1 MTNNFTHFIKNMTTI
16 LVENGPELLI
26 TLLGLIVLHF
36 IIRRVMKK
44 FARLIIIKVSKKV
57 GMTTEQEK
65 RITTINALFTRVAF
79 ILLWGIGIIIILG
92 ELNINIAPILTGL
105 GIFGLALSF
114 GAQSL
119 VKDLI
124 AGVFILIEN
133 QIRVGDVAVINGTGG
148 LVESIDLRT
157 IVLRDTEGTVHV
169 FPNGL
174 IRTLSNTTKDWS
186 ACVLDISVA
195 YKEDPEKAMEIMKE
209 VDESM
214 RRDKEFGRY
223 ILKPIEIFGI
233 EKLSKSSMVIR
244 VRIETQPLKQ
254 WTIARE
260 YRLRLK
266 KAFDKQGVEIT

>member
-1 MTNNFTHFIKNMTTI
+1 MTINFARFIKNMTTI

-57 GMTTEQEK
+57 GMSIEQKK
-65 RITTINALFTRVAF
+65 RITTLNALFARVAF

-124 AGVFILIEN
+124 AGIFILIEN

-148 LVESIDLRT
+148 LVESVDLRT

-195 YKEDPEKAMEIMKE
+195 YKEDPERVMEIMKE
-209 VDESM
+209 VDEDL

-266 KAFDKQGVEIT
+266 KAFDEQGVEIT

>member
-1 MTNNFTHFIKNMTTI
+1 MTNNFAQFIKNMTTI

-36 IIRRVMKK
+36 IVRGVMKK
-44 FARLIIIKVSKKV
+44 FARLIIIRVSKKV
-57 GMTTEQEK
+57 GMSTEQEK
-65 RITTINALFTRVAF
+65 RITTINALFTRIAF
-79 ILLWGIGIIIILG
+79 VLLWGVGIIVILG

-124 AGVFILIEN
+124 AGIFILIEN

-157 IVLRDTEGTVHV
+157 IVLRDSEGIVHV

-195 YKEDPEKAMEIMKE
+195 YKEDLERVEEIMKE
-209 VDESM
+209 VGEDL
-214 RRDKEFGRY
+214 RGDKEFGRY

-233 EKLSKSSMVIR
+233 EKLSKASMVIR
-244 VRIETQPLKQ
+244 IRIKTQPLKQ
-254 WTIARE
+254 WMIARE

-266 KAFDKQGVEIT
+266 KAFDKHDIVVG

>member
-1 MTNNFTHFIKNMTTI
+1 MTNNFAQFIKNMTTI

-36 IIRRVMKK
+36 IVRGVMKK
-44 FARLIIIKVSKKV
+44 FARLIIIRVSKKV

-65 RITTINALFTRVAF
+65 RITTINALFTRIAF
-79 ILLWGIGIIIILG
+79 VLLWGIGIIVILG

-124 AGVFILIEN
+124 AGIFILIEN

-195 YKEDPEKAMEIMKE
+195 YKEDLERVEEIMKE
-209 VDESM
+209 VGEDL
-214 RRDKEFGRY
+214 RGDKEFSRY

-233 EKLSKSSMVIR
+233 EKFSKASMVIR
-244 VRIETQPLKQ
+244 IRIKTQPLKQ
-254 WTIARE
+254 WMIARE

-266 KAFDKQGVEIT
+266 KAFDKHDIVVG

>member
-1 MTNNFTHFIKNMTTI
+1 MTNNFAQFIKNMTTI

-36 IIRRVMKK
+36 IVRGVMKK
-44 FARLIIIKVSKKV
+44 FARLIIIRVSKKV
-57 GMTTEQEK
+57 GMSTEQEK
-65 RITTINALFTRVAF
+65 RITTINALFTRIAF
-79 ILLWGIGIIIILG
+79 VLLWGVGIIVLLG

-124 AGVFILIEN
+124 AGIFILIEN

-157 IVLRDTEGTVHV
+157 IVLRDSEGIVHV

-195 YKEDPEKAMEIMKE
+195 YKEDLERVEEIMKE
-209 VDESM
+209 VGEDL
-214 RRDKEFGRY
+214 RGDKEFGRY

-233 EKLSKSSMVIR
+233 EKLSKASMVIR
-244 VRIETQPLKQ
+244 IRIKTQPLKQ
-254 WTIARE
+254 WMIARE

-266 KAFDKQGVEIT
+266 KAFDKHDIVVG

>member
-266 KAFDKQGVEIT
+266 KAFDEQGVEIT

>member
-1 MTNNFTHFIKNMTTI
+1 
-16 LVENGPELLI
+16 
-26 TLLGLIVLHF
+26 
-36 IIRRVMKK
+36 
-44 FARLIIIKVSKKV
+44 
-57 GMTTEQEK
+57 
-65 RITTINALFTRVAF
+65 
-79 ILLWGIGIIIILG
+79 LG

-124 AGVFILIEN
+124 AGIFILIEN

-195 YKEDPEKAMEIMKE
+195 YKEDLERVEEIMKE
-209 VDESM
+209 VGEDL
-214 RRDKEFGRY
+214 RGDKEFSRY

-233 EKLSKSSMVIR
+233 EKFSKASMVIR
-244 VRIETQPLKQ
+244 IRIKTQPLKQ
-254 WTIARE
+254 WMIARE

-266 KAFDKQGVEIT
+266 KAFDKHDIVVG

>member
-124 AGVFILIEN
+124 AGIFILIEN

-157 IVLRDTEGTVHV
+157 IVLRGTEGTVHV

-209 VDESM
+209 VDEDL

-266 KAFDKQGVEIT
+266 KAFDEQGVEIT

>member
-1 MTNNFTHFIKNMTTI
+1 MTNNFAQFIKNMTTI

-36 IIRRVMKK
+36 IVRGVMKK
-44 FARLIIIKVSKKV
+44 FARLIIIRVSKKV
-57 GMTTEQEK
+57 GMSTEQEK
-65 RITTINALFTRVAF
+65 RITTINALFTRIAF
-79 ILLWGIGIIIILG
+79 VLLWGVGIIVILG

-124 AGVFILIEN
+124 AGIFILIEN

-157 IVLRDTEGTVHV
+157 IVLRDSEGIVHV

-195 YKEDPEKAMEIMKE
+195 YKENLERVEEIMKE
-209 VDESM
+209 VGEDL
-214 RRDKEFGRY
+214 RGDKEFGRY

-233 EKLSKSSMVIR
+233 EKLSKASMVIR
-244 VRIETQPLKQ
+244 IRIKTQPLKQ
-254 WTIARE
+254 WMIARE

-266 KAFDKQGVEIT
+266 KAFDKHDIVVG